1 MTRAIHAPNDV
12 LIQGPKLDEIPR
24 YDSVYL
30 LGMHLKRTR
39 RINHAANAQA
49 HCPAGILPRPN
60 PRYEFGIAGTA
71 TTTVTA
77 KIIQQAAGINR
88 KYGLILYQKGRP

>member
-1 MTRAIHAPNDV
+1 
-12 LIQGPKLDEIPR
+12 
-24 YDSVYL
+24 
-30 LGMHLKRTR
+30 MHLKSTR

-49 HCPAGILPRPN
+49 HCPAGMLPMPN

-77 KIIQQAAGINR
+77 KIIQQIAGINR